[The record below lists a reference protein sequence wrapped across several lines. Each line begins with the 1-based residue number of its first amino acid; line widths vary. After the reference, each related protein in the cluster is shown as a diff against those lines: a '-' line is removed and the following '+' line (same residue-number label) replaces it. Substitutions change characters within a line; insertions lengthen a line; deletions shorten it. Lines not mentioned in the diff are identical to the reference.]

1 MLHRLIRV
9 AVLAISIAAALAL
22 VFAPTTA
29 SAAPAAATIHVAPQA
44 QLLTGGTPGVI
55 VTVTYTCLDNS
66 GFGNE
71 VISKDGFSSGAD
83 FLATCDNHS
92 HTVELFN
99 PGPYT
104 PGIAPVFAHVQS
116 FSGISRADTNVQV
129 TIK

>member
-9 AVLAISIAAALAL
+9 VVLAISIAAALAL

-29 SAAPAAATIHVAPQA
+29 SAAPAAATIRVAPQA
-44 QLLTGGTPGVI
+44 QLVNGGVI

-83 FLATCDNHS
+83 FLATCDNRS
-92 HTVELFN
+92 HAVDLFN